1 MTWPGLTPFKIL
13 PSRVAN
19 SLPLI
24 ISKVGVPVNPS
35 GKVADKE
42 IVWSWATLEL
52 LATQI
57 ILFVSFDSLWIIVP
71 SSVKSIDTVF
81 L

>member
-1 MTWPGLTPFKIL
+1 ML

-35 GKVADKE
+35 GKVADKVM
-42 IVWSWATLEL
+42 VWSWATLEL

-57 ILFVSFDSLWIIVP
+57 ILFISFD
-71 SSVKSIDTVF
+71 
-81 L
+81 

>member
-1 MTWPGLTPFKIL
+1 ML

-35 GKVADKE
+35 GKVADKVM
-42 IVWSWATLEL
+42 VWSWATLEL

-57 ILFVSFDSLWIIVP
+57 ILFISFDSLWIMVP
-71 SSVKSIDTVF
+71 SSVKSMDTVF